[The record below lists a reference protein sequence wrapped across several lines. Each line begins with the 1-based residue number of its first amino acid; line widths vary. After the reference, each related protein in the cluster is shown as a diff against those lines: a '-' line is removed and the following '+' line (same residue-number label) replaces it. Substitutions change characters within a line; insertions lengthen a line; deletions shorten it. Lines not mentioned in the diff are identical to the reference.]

1 MDPTEKSPANCT
13 RLSWG
18 WTELCLPRT
27 GWGEGVRPAET
38 SRQGGLATIRQP
50 LGDPGG
56 GQKTRRAFQRV
67 AFYNTFSKYKLTSI
81 YIMEN
86 LESIKL
92 LKHCLNLQA
101 PVTPFRVAL
110 KLFLNLLFTF
120 ACHQSV
126 TA

>member
-1 MDPTEKSPANCT
+1 M
-13 RLSWG
+13 
-18 WTELCLPRT
+18 
-27 GWGEGVRPAET
+27 
-38 SRQGGLATIRQP
+38 
-50 LGDPGG
+50 
-56 GQKTRRAFQRV
+56 

-101 PVTPFRVAL
+101 QVTPFRVAL